1 MKKYLTFFLLMLM
14 SIGSVAQ
21 TTTNKLNLGAEGD
34 VKDASDPWKFREITD
49 IKDKLMVNDDL
60 VISFDPANSDK
71 DKKDQYAICSATKK
85 DGKYEKLVVFSG
97 TQDWFDCEA
106 GQTECTVKITS
117 DLLKAINSGGLRF
130 EYNGLT
136 NIKASI
142 KRLNIDLSKLVPK
155 DAENIGKNLPYKIT
169 DWYSDPYVLQD
180 RNFDAVGKTLRVIC
194 VDAGDDAYAFLKK
207 NDASWNSIMSGS
219 DKFSIAGWRYFDIK
233 VNKELNDIIK
243 NTRTENN
250 NNYGGLL
257 IGGNNYT
264 IYGIYLYGDKQDDS
278 SNTLAWKED
287 DTDVIDTYTFENA
300 IGGTT
305 SWASADIPGSF
316 FEYKGQTGN
325 QEQGSGVS
333 STTKL
338 ANTKNNIIRLVFDG
352 QAPEGAQVSAK
363 DTKNDCKAAYI
374 RQRQNDLSY
383 VNYADC
389 VGRDHY
395 DFELSDAITIFADW
409 NIVQTGAE
417 GVKTGMLSKLLLNGM
432 NVGAK
437 GVKITSVQIRK
448 SLISKYVKGY
458 AELTGHALS
467 ASKWCSITFPY
478 NLTHDQLT
486 KAFGD
491 GVRICELGSSEVK
504 KDKISTGENK
514 GSYHYSILFN
524 FKKIGDNEGVNAN
537 YPYLIKLGS
546 AENEKDDNVYPIE
559 DVVADVRDF
568 QAYEF
573 RSGKFDLKALDET
586 TKTQADRNE
595 KVVKIEQDIKDK
607 LNNDN
612 VCMKF
617 KSTAPVFNIS
627 NTSDGSGTKVE
638 IINGVA
644 NDGFTLL
651 TPPTTENGDTYY
663 YMRNGALWP
672 VLSQNR
678 RLASGRA
685 YVILPKETKVL
696 FNANE
701 QAGTLNQS
709 KSIIAYSIDDEGGN
723 TTGIDEME
731 FSAPVVRQAQ
741 QNVYSL
747 NGQMIRKGVSTVGLP
762 KGIYIVGG
770 KKLIVK

>member
-1 MKKYLTFFLLMLM
+1 MKKYLTFFLLILM

-21 TTTNKLNLGAEGD
+21 TTTTELTLGDEGD
-34 VKDASDPWKFREITD
+34 VSGTWKFREITGFTD
-49 IKDKLMVNDDL
+49 QLTVNDYL
-60 VISFDPANSDK
+60 VISFVAATNGN
-71 DKKDQYAICSATKK
+71 QYAICSAKEKEK
-85 DGKYEKLVVFSG
+85 DGVNYKKLVVFSDK
-97 TQDWFDCEA
+97 QNWFGCVD

-117 DLLKAINSGGLRF
+117 DLLDKINSGGLRF

-142 KRLNIDLSKLVPK
+142 KRLNIDYLRKLVP
-155 DAENIGKNLPYKIT
+155 DGAQSIGNNFPYKIT
-169 DWYSDPYVLQD
+169 DWYSKPYVLQD
-180 RNFDAVGKTLRVIC
+180 GSLNAVGQTLRVIC
-194 VDAGDDAYAFLKK
+194 MDAGDDAYAFLKNNDK
-207 NDASWNSIMSGS
+207 NWSSIMSGS

-233 VNKELNDIIK
+233 VNNSLNDIIK
-243 NTRTENN
+243 ST
-250 NNYGGLL
+250 GGLL

-264 IYGIYLYGDKQDDS
+264 IYGIYLYGDKQEDPAGGLD
-278 SNTLAWKED
+278 WEED
-287 DTDVIDTYTFENA
+287 DNTDLIDTYTFKDA
-300 IGGTT
+300 IGGTDG
-305 SWASADIPGSF
+305 WKEANIPGSF
-316 FEYKGQTGN
+316 FEYKSETGN
-325 QEQGSGVS
+325 QVEGSEVT

-338 ANTKNNIIRLVFDG
+338 ANTKNNIIRLVFEG
-352 QAPEGAQVSAK
+352 QAPNNAQVYAK
-363 DTKNDCKAAYI
+363 DAEKDSKAAYI
-374 RQRQNDLSY
+374 RQRNDAKTY

-389 VGRDHY
+389 AGRKYY
-395 DFELSDAITIFADW
+395 DFELSDAITIFEDY
-409 NIVQTGAE
+409 NIVKKGAE

-437 GVKITSVQIRK
+437 GVKIKSVQIRK
-448 SLISKYVKGY
+448 SLISKYVTGY

-486 KAFGD
+486 KAFGE

-504 KDKISTGENK
+504 KEKISTGVNA

-524 FKKIGDNEGVNAN
+524 FKKIGKNEGVNAN

-546 AENEKDDNVYPIE
+546 AEHENTDNVYPIE
-559 DVVADVRDF
+559 GVVADVRDF

-573 RSGKFDLKALDET
+573 RSGKFNLDALDEESKNNPD
-586 TKTQADRNE
+586 KTVKE
-595 KVVKIEQDIKDK
+595 KEKEIRDA
-607 LNNDN
+607 LNNEN

-627 NTSDGSGTKVE
+627 NTSDDSETKVE

-644 NDGFTLL
+644 NGGFTLL
-651 TPPTTENGDTYY
+651 TPPTPQNGDTYY

-672 VLSQNR
+672 VLTQNR
-678 RLASGRA
+678 KLASGRA

-696 FNANE
+696 FDDKE
-701 QAGTLNQS
+701 QAGTENNS

-770 KKLIVK
+770 KKWIVK

>member
-1 MKKYLTFFLLMLM
+1 MKKYLTFFLLILM

-21 TTTNKLNLGAEGD
+21 TTTTELTVGDEGRVND
-34 VKDASDPWKFREITD
+34 NWNYRVITD
-49 IKDKLMVNDDL
+49 IQDKLMVNDDL
-60 VISFDPANSDK
+60 VISFDPAK
-71 DKKDQYAICSATKK
+71 DGNQYAICSAKE
-85 DGKYEKLVVFSG
+85 DFEKLVFNG
-97 TQDWFDCEA
+97 KNNYFDCVV

-130 EYNGLT
+130 EYKGLT

-142 KRLNIDLSKLVPK
+142 KRLNIDLSKLLPK
-155 DAENIGKNLPYKIT
+155 DATSIGNNLPYKIT
-169 DWYSDPYVLQD
+169 NWYSDPYVLQD
-180 RNFDAVGKTLRVIC
+180 GEFDAVGKTLRVIC

-207 NDASWNSIMSGS
+207 KDASWSSIMSGS

-233 VNKELNDIIK
+233 VNNSLNDIIK
-243 NTRTENN
+243 NT
-250 NNYGGLL
+250 GGLL

-264 IYGIYLYGDKQDDS
+264 IYGIYLYGDKQEGSADELD
-278 SNTLAWKED
+278 WKED
-287 DTDVIDTYTFENA
+287 ASDVIGTYPIEK
-300 IGGTT
+300 TT
-305 SWASADIPGSF
+305 KGEDGWESADIPGSF
-316 FEYKGQTGN
+316 FEYKSETGN
-325 QEQGSGVS
+325 QEEGSGVT

-338 ANTKNNIIRLVFDG
+338 ANTKNNIIRLVFEG
-352 QAPEGAQVSAK
+352 QAPEDAQVSAK
-363 DTKNDCKAAYI
+363 DTENNFAAYI
-374 RQRQNDLSY
+374 RQRRNDLRY
-383 VNYADC
+383 VNFADC
-389 VGRDHY
+389 AGSDHY
-395 DFELSDAITIFADW
+395 DFELSDAITIFEDW
-409 NIVQTGAE
+409 NKVKPGPE

-432 NVGAK
+432 NVGAN
-437 GVKITSVQIRK
+437 GVKIKSVQIRK

-486 KAFGD
+486 NAFGD
-491 GVRICELGSSEVK
+491 DVRICELGSSKVMKELIK
-504 KDKISTGENK
+504 TGDNA

-524 FKKIGDNEGVNAN
+524 FEKIGEKEGVNAN

-546 AENEKDDNVYPIE
+546 TEHEKADNVYPIKG
-559 DVVADVRDF
+559 VVADVRDF

-573 RSGKFDLKALDET
+573 RSGKFNLDALDEA
-586 TKTQADRNE
+586 KKPQAEQDE
-595 KVVKIEQDIKDK
+595 KVVEIEDKIKTALNDK
-607 LNNDN
+607 

-627 NTSDGSGTKVE
+627 NTSNTEVE

-644 NDGFTLL
+644 NGGFTLL
-651 TPPTTENGDTYY
+651 TPPTENGDTYY

-672 VLSQNR
+672 VLTQER

-685 YVILPKETKVL
+685 YVILPNATKVL
-696 FNANE
+696 FEANG
-701 QAGTLNQS
+701 QAGTENHS

>member
-21 TTTNKLNLGAEGD
+21 TTTTELTLCDQGD
-34 VKDASDPWKFREITD
+34 VKDPDDPWKFREITD

-60 VISFDPANSDK
+60 VISFDPAHS

-85 DGKYEKLVVFSG
+85 NGNYEKLVVFSKD
-97 TQDWFDCEA
+97 QNWFDCEP

-117 DLLKAINSGGLRF
+117 ELLIAINSGGLRF

-142 KRLNIDLSKLVPK
+142 KRLNIDLSNLVPAGAK
-155 DAENIGKNLPYKIT
+155 SIDKNLPYKIGN
-169 DWYSDPYVLQD
+169 WYSDPYVLQD
-180 RNFDAVGKTLRVIC
+180 GNFDAVGQTLRVIC
-194 VDAGDDAYAFLKK
+194 VDAGDDAYAFLK
-207 NDASWNSIMSGS
+207 NNNENWNSIMSGS

-233 VNKELNDIIK
+233 VNTELQNIIRAYWKDGDKEK
-243 NTRTENN
+243 
-250 NNYGGLL
+250 GGLL

-264 IYGIYLYGDKQDDS
+264 IYGIYLYGEKQADPN
-278 SNTLAWKED
+278 NTLAWKED
-287 DTDVIDTYTFENA
+287 DSDVIDTYTITGVIE
-300 IGGTT
+300 GTDGWKT
-305 SWASADIPGSF
+305 ATIPGSF

-338 ANTKNNIIRLVFDG
+338 ANTKNNIIRLVFED
-352 QAPEGAQVSAK
+352 QAPTGAQVYAK
-363 DTKNDCKAAYI
+363 DTENNCEAAYI
-374 RQRQNDLSY
+374 RQRNDAKTY

-389 VGRDHY
+389 AGRNHY
-395 DFELSDAITIFADW
+395 DFELSDAITIFEHW
-409 NIVQTGAE
+409 NKVKTGAD
-417 GVKTGMLSKLLLNGM
+417 GVKTGMLSKLLRNGM
-432 NVGAK
+432 QVGAK
-437 GVKITSVQIRK
+437 GGVKIKSVQIRK

-504 KDKISTGENK
+504 KDEIKTGENK

-524 FKKIGDNEGVNAN
+524 FKKIGINEGVNAN

-546 AENEKDDNVYPIE
+546 AANEKADNVYPIE
-559 DVVADVRDF
+559 NVVADVRDF

-573 RSGKFDLKALDET
+573 RSGKFDLDALNEEFKDHPD
-586 TKTQADRNE
+586 KTVWDKE
-595 KVVKIEQDIKDK
+595 KEIRDALSK
-607 LNNDN
+607 DN

-627 NTSDGSGTKVE
+627 NTSDNSETKVE
-638 IINGVA
+638 IINGVT
-644 NDGFTLL
+644 NGGFTLL
-651 TPPTTENGDTYY
+651 TPPTPQNGDTYY

-672 VLSQNR
+672 VLTKER

-685 YVILPKETKVL
+685 YVILPKATQVL
-696 FNANE
+696 FNANG
-701 QAGTLNQS
+701 QAGTENNS

>member
-1 MKKYLTFFLLMLM
+1 MKKYLTFFLLILM

-21 TTTNKLNLGAEGD
+21 TTTTELTVGDEGNVND
-34 VKDASDPWKFREITD
+34 EHGKWKFCEITGF
-49 IKDKLMVNDDL
+49 NDQLKEHDVL
-60 VISFDPANSDK
+60 VISFDAATEGN
-71 DKKDQYAICSATKK
+71 QYAICSATEK
-85 DGKYEKLVVFSG
+85 DGDDYKKLVGFSD
-97 TQDWFDCEA
+97 TQNYFNCKV
-106 GQTECTVKITS
+106 GQTECMVKITS
-117 DLLKAINSGGLRF
+117 DLLNAINSGGLRF

-136 NIKASI
+136 PIQASI
-142 KRLNIDLSKLVPK
+142 KHLNIDWNKLVPK
-155 DAENIGKNLPYKIT
+155 DAISIGNNLPYKIK
-169 DWYSDPYVLQD
+169 DWYYDPYVLQD
-180 RNFDAVGKTLRVIC
+180 GKLEAVGKTLRVIC
-194 VDAGDDAYAFLKK
+194 MDAGDDAYAFLKK

-219 DKFSIAGWRYFDIK
+219 DKFSIAGWRCFDIK
-233 VNKELNDIIK
+233 VNKELNGIISDNWK
-243 NTRTENN
+243 DGDVQK
-250 NNYGGLL
+250 GGLL

-264 IYGIYLYGDKQDDS
+264 IYGIYLCGNKQDDS

-287 DTDVIDTYTFENA
+287 DKTDLIDTYTFENA

-305 SWASADIPGSF
+305 SWASATIPGSF
-316 FEYKGQTGN
+316 FEYKSETGN
-325 QEQGSGVS
+325 QVQGSEVT

-352 QAPEGAQVSAK
+352 KAPELAQVYAK
-363 DTKNDCKAAYI
+363 DTENECEAAYI
-374 RQRQNDLSY
+374 RQRNDNKTY

-389 VGRDHY
+389 AGRDHY
-395 DFELSDAITIFADW
+395 DFELSDAITKFDT
-409 NIVQTGAE
+409 NNKNEVKTGAE
-417 GVKTGMLSKLLLNGM
+417 GVKTGMLSKLLRNGM
-432 NVGAK
+432 NVGANR
-437 GVKITSVQIRK
+437 VKIKSVQIRK

-478 NLTHDQLT
+478 NLTHYQLT

-504 KDKISTGENK
+504 KEPISTGENK

-546 AENEKDDNVYPIE
+546 AANEKADNVYPIE

-573 RSGKFDLKALDET
+573 RSGKFNLDALDVAN
-586 TKTQADRNE
+586 KSNNNDDVVNIE
-595 KVVKIEQDIKDK
+595 KEIYNK

-617 KSTAPVFNIS
+617 KSTAPVFIIS
-627 NTSDGSGTKVE
+627 NTSNTEVE
-638 IINGVA
+638 KIERVA

-651 TPPTTENGDTYY
+651 TPPTKENGDTYY

-672 VLSQNR
+672 VLTQNR

-685 YVILPKETKVL
+685 YVILPQETKVL
-696 FNANE
+696 FEANK
-701 QAGTLNQS
+701 QAGTENLS

>member
-1 MKKYLTFFLLMLM
+1 MKKYLTFFLLILM

-21 TTTNKLNLGAEGD
+21 TTTTKLTVGNYGSVNNE
-34 VKDASDPWKFREITD
+34 WNYCEITD
-49 IKDKLMVNDDL
+49 INGQLKEFDDL
-60 VISFDPANSDK
+60 VISFDAAK
-71 DKKDQYAICSATKK
+71 DGNQYAICSATDK
-85 DGKYEKLVVFSG
+85 DQDGVNYKKLVVFSD
-97 TQDWFDCEA
+97 QQNWFNCVD

-117 DLLKAINSGGLRF
+117 ELLNKINSGGLRF
-130 EYNGLT
+130 EYKGLT

-142 KRLNIDLSKLVPK
+142 KRLNIDYLRKLVPNG
-155 DAENIGKNLPYKIT
+155 AQSIGNNLPYKIK
-169 DWYSDPYVLQD
+169 DWYSDPYVLQ
-180 RNFDAVGKTLRVIC
+180 NGEFNAVGMTLRVIC

-207 NDASWNSIMSGS
+207 KDASWSSIMSGS

-233 VNKELNDIIK
+233 VNNSLNDIIK
-243 NTRTENN
+243 ST
-250 NNYGGLL
+250 GGLL

-264 IYGIYLYGDKQDDS
+264 IYGIYLYGEKQADPN
-278 SNTLAWKED
+278 NTLAWQED
-287 DTDVIDTYTFENA
+287 DNTDLIDTYTFRDA

-305 SWASADIPGSF
+305 DWVSAEIPGAF
-316 FEYKGQTGN
+316 FEYKSKTGN
-325 QEQGSGVS
+325 QVEGSGVT

-338 ANTKNNIIRLVFDG
+338 ANTKNNIIRLVFEG
-352 QAPEGAQVSAK
+352 QASNTALVSAK
-363 DTKNDCKAAYI
+363 DTENECEAAYI

-389 VGRDHY
+389 ADRYHY
-395 DFELSDAITIFADW
+395 DFELSDAITIFEDW
-409 NIVQTGAE
+409 NKVKTGAK

-437 GVKITSVQIRK
+437 GVKIKSVQIRK

-491 GVRICELGSSEVK
+491 GVRICELGSSKVK
-504 KDKISTGENK
+504 KDEIKTGENK
-514 GSYHYSILFN
+514 DSYHYSILFN
-524 FKKIGDNEGVNAN
+524 FDKIKDDEGVNAN

-546 AENEKDDNVYPIE
+546 AANEKADKVYPIE

-573 RSGKFDLKALDET
+573 RSGKFNLDALDEAS
-586 TKTQADRNE
+586 KDN
-595 KVVKIEQDIKDK
+595 KVQTVVDKENKIRAA
-607 LNNDN
+607 LNDDN

-617 KSTAPVFNIS
+617 KSTAPVFDIY
-627 NTSDGSGTKVE
+627 NTSDVSETKVE
-638 IINGVA
+638 IIKGVK
-644 NDGFTLL
+644 NEGFTFL
-651 TPPTTENGDTYY
+651 TRPTTENGDTYY

-672 VLSQNR
+672 VLSQDR

-685 YVILPKETKVL
+685 YVILPQATKVL
-696 FNANE
+696 FDANG
-701 QAGTLNQS
+701 QAES

>member
-1 MKKYLTFFLLMLM
+1 MKKYLTFFLLILM

-21 TTTNKLNLGAEGD
+21 TTTTELNLGAEGD
-34 VKDASDPWKFREITD
+34 VKGASGSWKFREITD
-49 IKDKLMVNDDL
+49 IKGQLKEFDDL
-60 VISFDPANSDK
+60 VISFDAATNGN
-71 DKKDQYAICSATKK
+71 QYAICSATEKDK
-85 DGKYEKLVVFSG
+85 DGKYVKLVVFSKD
-97 TQDWFDCEA
+97 QDWFDCKA
-106 GQTECTVKITS
+106 GQTECTVTITD
-117 DLLKAINSGGLRF
+117 DLLKNINSGGLRF
-130 EYNGLT
+130 EYKGLK

-142 KRLNIDLSKLVPK
+142 KRLNIDLSKLVP
-155 DAENIGKNLPYKIT
+155 AGATIIGKNLPYKI
-169 DWYSDPYVLQD
+169 DNWYSKPYVLQD
-180 RNFDAVGKTLRVIC
+180 NNFDAVGKTLRVIC

-233 VNKELNDIIK
+233 VNNDLKKIISDNWNDGDVQK
-243 NTRTENN
+243 
-250 NNYGGLL
+250 GGLL

-264 IYGIYLYGDKQDDS
+264 IYGIYLYGENQADPN
-278 SNTLAWKED
+278 NTLAWKED
-287 DTDVIDTYTFENA
+287 DSDVIDTCTIAKTIE
-300 IGGTT
+300 GTDG
-305 SWASADIPGSF
+305 WVSAVIPGYF

-338 ANTKNNIIRLVFDG
+338 ANTKNNIIRLVFDV
-352 QAPEGAQVSAK
+352 QAPKGAQVSAK
-363 DTKNDCKAAYI
+363 DTENNCEAAYI
-374 RQRQNDLSY
+374 RQRNDKKTY

-389 VGRDHY
+389 AGRNYY
-395 DFELSDAITIFADW
+395 DFELSDAITIFKDW
-409 NIVQTGAE
+409 NEVKIGAE

-437 GVKITSVQIRK
+437 GVKIKSVQIRK

-491 GVRICELGSSEVK
+491 DVRICELGSSEVK
-504 KDKISTGENK
+504 KDPIITGDNA

-524 FKKIGDNEGVNAN
+524 FKKIGENEGVNAN
-537 YPYLIKLGS
+537 YPYLIKLRD
-546 AENEKDDNVYPIE
+546 AANEKADNVYPIE
-559 DVVADVRDF
+559 GVVADVRDF

-573 RSGKFDLKALDET
+573 RSGKFDLKALDEK
-586 TKTQADRNE
+586 TKPQENRNE
-595 KVVKIEQDIKDK
+595 EVVKMEEEIYKK
-607 LNNDN
+607 LNNEN

-627 NTSDGSGTKVE
+627 NTSDDSETKVE

-644 NDGFTLL
+644 DGGFTLL
-651 TPPTTENGDTYY
+651 TPPTKEDDDTYY

-672 VLSQNR
+672 VLTQNR

-685 YVILPKETKVL
+685 YVILPNETKVL
-696 FNANE
+696 FNANG
-701 QAGTLNQS
+701 QADTPNQS

>member
-1 MKKYLTFFLLMLM
+1 MKKYLTFFLLILM

-21 TTTNKLNLGAEGD
+21 TTTTKLKVGNEGD
-34 VKDASDPWKFREITD
+34 VNGTWKFREITD
-49 IKDKLMVNDDL
+49 INGQLKVNDDL
-60 VISFDPANSDK
+60 VISFDAATTGN
-71 DKKDQYAICSATKK
+71 QYAICSAKEKEK
-85 DGKYEKLVVFSG
+85 DGVNYKKLVVFSDK
-97 TQDWFDCEA
+97 QNWFDCEA

-117 DLLKAINSGGLRF
+117 GLLEEIKSGGLRF
-130 EYNGLT
+130 EYNGLK

-142 KRLNIDLSKLVPK
+142 KRLNIDWSILVPK
-155 DAENIGKNLPYKIT
+155 DAESIGKNLPYKIT
-169 DWYSDPYVLQD
+169 DWYSKPYVLLQD
-180 RNFDAVGKTLRVIC
+180 GNFEAVGKTLRVIC

-233 VNKELNDIIK
+233 VNNELNDIIK
-243 NTRTENN
+243 NN

-264 IYGIYLYGDKQDDS
+264 IYGIYLYGNKQDDS

-287 DTDVIDTYTFENA
+287 DTDVIDTYTIEK
-300 IGGTT
+300 TT
-305 SWASADIPGSF
+305 EGKDGWVSAEIPGAF

-363 DTKNDCKAAYI
+363 DTENNCEAAYI
-374 RQRQNDLSY
+374 RQRRNDLKY
-383 VNYADC
+383 VNFADC
-389 VGRDHY
+389 AYRDHY
-395 DFELSDAITIFADW
+395 DFELSDAITIFE
-409 NIVQTGAE
+409 NFETVKTGAE
-417 GVKTGMLSKLLLNGM
+417 GVKTGMLSKLLRNGM

-437 GVKITSVQIRK
+437 GVKIKSVQIRK

-486 KAFGD
+486 KAFGGD
-491 GVRICELGSSEVK
+491 VRICELGSSEVK
-504 KDKISTGENK
+504 KDEIKTGVNK

-524 FKKIGDNEGVNAN
+524 FKKIGKDEGVNAN

-546 AENEKDDNVYPIE
+546 TEHEKDDNVYPIK

-573 RSGKFDLKALDET
+573 RSGKFNLDALDEA
-586 TKTQADRNE
+586 TKSPADQNKTVVAKE
-595 KVVKIEQDIKDK
+595 KEIIAALSKE
-607 LNNDN
+607 N

-617 KSTAPVFNIS
+617 KSTAPVFDIS
-627 NTSDGSGTKVE
+627 NTSDDSETKVE

-644 NDGFTLL
+644 NGGFTLL
-651 TPPTTENGDTYY
+651 TPPTPQNGDTYY

-672 VLSQNR
+672 VLTQNR

-685 YVILPKETKVL
+685 YVILPQETKVL
-696 FNANE
+696 FEANG
-701 QAGTLNQS
+701 QADTPNES

>member
-1 MKKYLTFFLLMLM
+1 MKKYLTFFLLILM

-21 TTTNKLNLGAEGD
+21 TTTTPLHFGDEG
-34 VKDASDPWKFREITD
+34 VVNENWNYRVITD

-60 VISFDPANSDK
+60 VISFDAATKGN
-71 DKKDQYAICSATKK
+71 QYAICSATEKDGDNYKKLVYNFK
-85 DGKYEKLVVFSG
+85 DGK
-97 TQDWFDCEA
+97 DHFDCEV

-117 DLLKAINSGGLRF
+117 ELLNKIKSGGLRF
-130 EYNGLT
+130 EYKGLT
-136 NIKASI
+136 PIKASI
-142 KRLNIDLSKLVPK
+142 KRLNIDLSKLLPK
-155 DAENIGKNLPYKIT
+155 DATSIGNNLPYKIEN
-169 DWYSDPYVLQD
+169 WYSAPYVLQ
-180 RNFDAVGKTLRVIC
+180 NGKFDAVGKTLRVIC

-233 VNKELNDIIK
+233 VNKELNDIISANWQDGDVQK
-243 NTRTENN
+243 
-250 NNYGGLL
+250 GGLL

-264 IYGIYLYGDKQDDS
+264 IYGIYLYGEKQEGSADE
-278 SNTLAWKED
+278 LAWQED
-287 DTDVIDTYTFENA
+287 DNTDLIDTYTFTDA
-300 IGGTT
+300 IGGTNG
-305 SWASADIPGSF
+305 WVSAEIPGSF

-325 QEQGSGVS
+325 QEQGSGGS

-352 QAPEGAQVSAK
+352 QAPKDAQVYAK
-363 DTKNDCKAAYI
+363 DTENECEAAYI

-389 VGRDHY
+389 AGRDYY
-395 DFELSDAITIFADW
+395 DFELSDAITIFKDFETV
-409 NIVQTGAE
+409 ITGAE
-417 GVKTGMLSKLLLNGM
+417 GVKTGMLSKLLRNGM

-437 GVKITSVQIRK
+437 GVKIKSVQIRK
-448 SLISKYVKGY
+448 SLISKYVTGY

-486 KAFGD
+486 NAFGKD
-491 GVRICELGSSEVK
+491 VRICELGSSEVK
-504 KDKISTGENK
+504 KDPISTGDNK

-524 FKKIGDNEGVNAN
+524 FKKIRDNEGVNAN

-546 AENEKDDNVYPIE
+546 AANEKADNVYPIE
-559 DVVADVRDF
+559 GVVADVRDF

-573 RSGKFDLKALDET
+573 RSGKFNLDALNEEKKDNRDQTVVDKEKEIRDALNDE
-586 TKTQADRNE
+586 
-595 KVVKIEQDIKDK
+595 
-607 LNNDN
+607 N

-617 KSTAPVFNIS
+617 KSTAPVFKIS
-627 NTSDGSGTKVE
+627 NTSITEVE
-638 IINGVA
+638 KIEGVA

-651 TPPTTENGDTYY
+651 TPPTKENGDTYY

-672 VLSQNR
+672 VLTQNR

-685 YVILPKETKVL
+685 YVILPNATKVL
-696 FNANE
+696 FKANE
-701 QAGTLNQS
+701 QAGPQNQS

>member
-21 TTTNKLNLGAEGD
+21 TTTTELKLGAEGD
-34 VKDASDPWKFREITD
+34 VKGTNGKWKFCEITD
-49 IKDKLMVNDDL
+49 IKDKLMEHDVL
-60 VISFDPANSDK
+60 VISFDAATEGN
-71 DKKDQYAICSATKK
+71 QYAICSATEKDK
-85 DGKYEKLVVFSG
+85 DGKYVKLVGFSD
-97 TQDWFDCEA
+97 TQDWFNCEA
-106 GQTECTVKITS
+106 GQTECTVTIT
-117 DLLKAINSGGLRF
+117 DGLLKAINSGGLRF

-136 NIKASI
+136 PIQASI
-142 KRLNIDLSKLVPK
+142 KHLNIDWNKLVPQG
-155 DAENIGKNLPYKIT
+155 AQSIGNNLPYKIK
-169 DWYSDPYVLQD
+169 DWYSDPYVLHGE
-180 RNFDAVGKTLRVIC
+180 FDAVGQTLRVIC
-194 VDAGDDAYAFLKK
+194 VDAGDDAYAFLKNNDK
-207 NDASWNSIMSGS
+207 NWNSIMSGS

-233 VNKELNDIIK
+233 VNNSLNDIIK
-243 NTRTENN
+243 KTWTENN
-250 NNYGGLL
+250 KNYGGLL

-264 IYGIYLYGDKQDDS
+264 IYGIYLYGDKQEGSADELD
-278 SNTLAWKED
+278 WEED
-287 DTDVIDTYTFENA
+287 DKTDLIATYTFTDA

-325 QEQGSGVS
+325 QEQGSGVT

-338 ANTKNNIIRLVFDG
+338 ANTKNNIIRLVFKD

-363 DTKNDCKAAYI
+363 DTENECEAAYI
-374 RQRQNDLSY
+374 RQCRNKDLRY
-383 VNYADC
+383 VNFADC
-389 VGRDHY
+389 AGRDHY
-395 DFELSDAITIFADW
+395 DFELSDAITIFEDFET
-409 NIVQTGAE
+409 VKTKAE
-417 GVKTGMLSKLLLNGM
+417 GVKTGMLSKLLRNGM

-437 GVKITSVQIRK
+437 GVKIKSVQIRK
-448 SLISKYVKGY
+448 SLISKYVTGY

-504 KDKISTGENK
+504 KNEISTGVNK

-524 FKKIGDNEGVNAN
+524 FEKIGKDEGVNAN

-546 AENEKDDNVYPIE
+546 AANEKADKVYPIE

-573 RSGKFDLKALDET
+573 RSGKFNLDALDEASKKNPVQT
-586 TKTQADRNE
+586 VLDKEN
-595 KVVKIEQDIKDK
+595 KIRGALKD
-607 LNNDN
+607 DN

-617 KSTAPVFNIS
+617 KSTAPVFDIS
-627 NTSDGSGTKVE
+627 NTSNTEVE
-638 IINGVA
+638 KIKGVA

-651 TPPTTENGDTYY
+651 TPPTTKNGDTYY

-672 VLSQNR
+672 VLSQDR

-685 YVILPKETKVL
+685 YVILPNETKVL
-696 FNANE
+696 FDANE
-701 QAGTLNQS
+701 QAGTQNQS

>member
-1 MKKYLTFFLLMLM
+1 MKKYLTFFLLILM

-21 TTTNKLNLGAEGD
+21 TTTKPLTVGEEGD
-34 VKDASDPWKFREITD
+34 VKGSTWKFREITG
-49 IKDKLMVNDDL
+49 IKDELKEFDDL
-60 VISFDPANSDK
+60 VISFDAAIRGN
-71 DKKDQYAICSATKK
+71 QYAICSAKETDK
-85 DGKYEKLVVFSG
+85 DGKYVKLVFNG
-97 TQDWFDCEA
+97 DYDYFDCEA
-106 GQTECTVKITS
+106 GQTECTVKITL
-117 DLLKAINSGGLRF
+117 DLLNEINKYGGLRF
-130 EYNGLT
+130 EYNGLK

-142 KRLNIDLSKLVPK
+142 IALSKLVPK
-155 DAENIGKNLPYKIT
+155 GAESIGNNLPYKIK
-169 DWYSDPYVLQD
+169 DWYSAPYVLQD
-180 RNFDAVGKTLRVIC
+180 GSFDAVGKTLRVIC

-233 VNKELNDIIK
+233 VNKELNAIIK
-243 NTRTENN
+243 NT
-250 NNYGGLL
+250 GGLL

-264 IYGIYLYGDKQDDS
+264 IYGIYLYGNKQEGSADELD
-278 SNTLAWKED
+278 WKED
-287 DTDVIDTYTFENA
+287 DSDVIDTYTIKKTIE
-300 IGGTT
+300 GTDG
-305 SWASADIPGSF
+305 WVSAEIPGAF
-316 FEYKGQTGN
+316 FEYKSQTDN
-325 QEQGSGVS
+325 QEQGSEVT

-338 ANTKNNIIRLVFDG
+338 ANTKNNIIRLVFESS
-352 QAPEGAQVSAK
+352 APKGAQVSAK
-363 DTKNDCKAAYI
+363 DTENDYKAAYI

-389 VGRDHY
+389 AYRNHY
-395 DFELSDAITIFADW
+395 DFELSDAITIFEDY
-409 NIVQTGAE
+409 NKVKLGAE
-417 GVKTGMLSKLLLNGM
+417 GVKTGMLSKLLRNGM
-432 NVGAK
+432 QVGAK

-478 NLTHDQLT
+478 NLTPAQL
-486 KAFGD
+486 KNAFGD

-504 KDKISTGENK
+504 KDEIKTGEHK

-524 FKKIGDNEGVNAN
+524 FKKIGKNEGVNAN

-546 AENEKDDNVYPIE
+546 AENVKTDNVYPIQ

-573 RSGKFDLKALDET
+573 RSGKFDLKALDEK
-586 TKTQADRNE
+586 TKLPANQNE
-595 KVVKIEQDIKDK
+595 EVVKMEEEIYKK

-617 KSTAPVFNIS
+617 KSTAPVFDIY
-627 NTSDGSGTKVE
+627 NTSDDSETKVE

-644 NDGFTLL
+644 NGGFTLL
-651 TPPTTENGDTYY
+651 TPPTTENDDTYY

-672 VLSQNR
+672 VLTKER

-685 YVILPKETKVL
+685 YVILPNETKVL
-696 FNANE
+696 FAANKP
-701 QAGTLNQS
+701 ADTHNQS

>member
-1 MKKYLTFFLLMLM
+1 MKKYLTFFLLILM
-14 SIGSVAQ
+14 SIGTVAQ
-21 TTTNKLNLGAEGD
+21 TTTTELTVGDEG
-34 VKDASDPWKFREITD
+34 VVNETWKFREITG
-49 IKDKLMVNDDL
+49 INGQLKEFDDL
-60 VISFDPANSDK
+60 VISFDAAK
-71 DKKDQYAICSATKK
+71 DGNQYAICSATEKEGDNYK
-85 DGKYEKLVVFSG
+85 KLVSFST
-97 TQDWFDCEA
+97 TQNWFDCEA

-117 DLLKAINSGGLRF
+117 DLLKEINSGGLRF
-130 EYNGLT
+130 EYNGLK

-155 DAENIGKNLPYKIT
+155 DATNIGKNLPYKIK

-180 RNFDAVGKTLRVIC
+180 NDFAAVGKTLRVIC

-233 VNKELNDIIK
+233 VNNSLNDIIK
-243 NTRTENN
+243 NTWTENN

-264 IYGIYLYGDKQDDS
+264 IYGIYLYGDKKDDS

-287 DTDVIDTYTFENA
+287 DTDVIDTYTIENA
-300 IGGTT
+300 IEGQDGWKTAT
-305 SWASADIPGSF
+305 IPGSF

-325 QEQGSGVS
+325 QEEGSEVT

-338 ANTKNNIIRLVFDG
+338 ANTKNNIIRLVFDDK
-352 QAPEGAQVSAK
+352 ASNDAQVSAK
-363 DTKNDCKAAYI
+363 DTENDCEAAYI

-389 VGRDHY
+389 AGRDHY
-395 DFELSDAITIFADW
+395 DFELSDAITIFEEY
-409 NIVQTGAE
+409 NKVKTGAE
-417 GVKTGMLSKLLLNGM
+417 GVKTGMLSKLLRNGM

-437 GVKITSVQIRK
+437 GVNIKSVQIRK

-458 AELTGHALS
+458 AELTGHALN

-486 KAFGD
+486 KAFGE

-504 KDKISTGENK
+504 KELISTGENE

-546 AENEKDDNVYPIE
+546 AEHEKADNVYPIK

-573 RSGKFDLKALDET
+573 RSGKFDLKALNE
-586 TKTQADRNE
+586 ADKDNPVQTVVDKENE
-595 KVVKIEQDIKDK
+595 IIGALDNV
-607 LNNDN
+607 N

-627 NTSDGSGTKVE
+627 NTSNTEVE
-638 IINGVA
+638 MINGVA

-651 TPPTTENGDTYY
+651 TPPTTENDDTYY

-672 VLSQNR
+672 VLSQDR

-696 FNANE
+696 FDANE
-701 QAGTLNQS
+701 QAGTQNQS

>member
-1 MKKYLTFFLLMLM
+1 MKKYLTFFLLILM
-14 SIGSVAQ
+14 SIGTVAQ
-21 TTTNKLNLGAEGD
+21 TTTTELTVGGEGRVND
-34 VKDASDPWKFREITD
+34 NWNYCEITD
-49 IKDKLMVNDDL
+49 IKGQLMEHDYL
-60 VISFDPANSDK
+60 VISFDAATTGN
-71 DKKDQYAICSATKK
+71 QYAICSATEK
-85 DGKYEKLVVFSG
+85 DGDNYKKLVLNG
-97 TQDWFDCEA
+97 DKDYFDCEA

-117 DLLKAINSGGLRF
+117 ELLNKINSGGLRF
-130 EYNGLT
+130 EYNGLK

-142 KRLNIDLSKLVPK
+142 KRLNIDLSKLVPEG
-155 DAENIGKNLPYKIT
+155 ATSIGKNLPYKIT
-169 DWYSDPYVLQD
+169 DWYSKPYVLLQD
-180 RNFDAVGKTLRVIC
+180 GNFEAVGKTLRVIC
-194 VDAGDDAYAFLKK
+194 VDAGDDAYAFLKNNDK
-207 NDASWNSIMSGS
+207 NWSSIMSGS

-233 VNKELNDIIK
+233 VNKELNDIISDNWK
-243 NTRTENN
+243 DGDVQK
-250 NNYGGLL
+250 GGLL

-264 IYGIYLYGDKQDDS
+264 IYGIYLYGEKQADPN
-278 SNTLAWKED
+278 NTLAWKED
-287 DTDVIDTYTFENA
+287 DNTDLIDTYTFTDA

-305 SWASADIPGSF
+305 DWVSATIPGSF
-316 FEYKGQTGN
+316 FEYKSETGN
-325 QEQGSGVS
+325 QAQGSGVS

-338 ANTKNNIIRLVFDG
+338 ANTKNNIIRLVFEG
-352 QAPEGAQVSAK
+352 QVPEYAQVYAK
-363 DTKNDCKAAYI
+363 DTENKCEAAYI
-374 RQRQNDLSY
+374 RQRQSELNY

-389 VGRDHY
+389 AGRDHY
-395 DFELSDAITIFADW
+395 DFELSDAITKFNKNNEVI
-409 NIVQTGAE
+409 TGSD

-432 NVGAK
+432 YVGAK

-486 KAFGD
+486 NAFGKD
-491 GVRICELGSSEVK
+491 VRICELGSSKVMKEL
-504 KDKISTGENK
+504 ISTGDNA

-524 FKKIGDNEGVNAN
+524 FEKIGDNEGVNAN

-546 AENEKDDNVYPIE
+546 AEHVKADNVYPIE

-573 RSGKFDLKALDET
+573 RSGKFNLDALNEASKDNPD
-586 TKTQADRNE
+586 KTVMDKE
-595 KVVKIEQDIKDK
+595 KEIRAALSK
-607 LNNDN
+607 DN

-627 NTSDGSGTKVE
+627 NTSNTEVE
-638 IINGVA
+638 KINGVA

-651 TPPTTENGDTYY
+651 TPPTKDGDTYY

-672 VLSQNR
+672 VLNKER

-685 YVILPKETKVL
+685 YVILPNETKVL
-696 FNANE
+696 FADKE
-701 QAGTLNQS
+701 QTGTQNQS

>member
-1 MKKYLTFFLLMLM
+1 MKKYLTFFLLILM

-21 TTTNKLNLGAEGD
+21 TTTTLLTVVQGGRVDDKWNYC
-34 VKDASDPWKFREITD
+34 EITG
-49 IKDKLMVNDDL
+49 IKDKLNVNDVL
-60 VISFDPANSDK
+60 VISFDAATVGN
-71 DKKDQYAICSATKK
+71 QYAICSVKEQQD
-85 DGKYEKLVVFSG
+85 DGNFKKLVFNGDDDYFNCAV
-97 TQDWFDCEA
+97 
-106 GQTECTVKITS
+106 GQTECTVKITL
-117 DLLKAINSGGLRF
+117 DLLNEINKYGGLRF
-130 EYNGLT
+130 EYNGLK

-142 KRLNIDLSKLVPK
+142 IALSKLVPK
-155 DAENIGKNLPYKIT
+155 DAESIDKNLPYKIK
-169 DWYSDPYVLQD
+169 DWYSDPYVLQVN
-180 RNFDAVGKTLRVIC
+180 NFEAVGKTLRVIC
-194 VDAGDDAYAFLKK
+194 GDAGDDAYAFLKK
-207 NDASWNSIMSGS
+207 KDASWNSIMSGS

-233 VNKELNDIIK
+233 VNKELNDIIQK
-243 NTRTENN
+243 TWTENN

-264 IYGIYLYGDKQDDS
+264 IYGIYLYGEKQEGSADE
-278 SNTLAWKED
+278 LAWTED
-287 DTDVIDTYTFENA
+287 DNTDVIDTYTFKDA
-300 IGGTT
+300 IDG
-305 SWASADIPGSF
+305 SAGWKEATIPGYF

-325 QEQGSGVS
+325 PEQSIGVT

-338 ANTKNNIIRLVFDG
+338 ANTKNNIIRLVFDDK
-352 QAPEGAQVSAK
+352 ASAGAQVSAK
-363 DTKNDCKAAYI
+363 DAEKDSKAAYI
-374 RQRQNDLSY
+374 RQRRNNDLRY

-389 VGRDHY
+389 AGSYHY
-395 DFELSDAITIFADW
+395 DFELSDAITIFEKYDQVK
-409 NIVQTGAE
+409 IGAE

-432 NVGAK
+432 NVGAN

-486 KAFGD
+486 KAFGKY
-491 GVRICELGSSEVK
+491 VRICELGSSEVK
-504 KDKISTGENK
+504 KEKISTGDNK

-524 FKKIGDNEGVNAN
+524 FKKIGENEGVNAN

-546 AENEKDDNVYPIE
+546 AENVKADNVYPIE

-573 RSGKFDLKALDET
+573 RSGKFNLKALDEASKKNPVQT
-586 TKTQADRNE
+586 VLDKE
-595 KVVKIEQDIKDK
+595 KEIIAALSK
-607 LNNDN
+607 DN

-627 NTSDGSGTKVE
+627 NTSDAKETKVE

-651 TPPTTENGDTYY
+651 TPPTKENDDTYY

-672 VLSQNR
+672 VLTKER

-685 YVILPKETKVL
+685 YVILPNETKVL
-696 FNANE
+696 FAANKP
-701 QAGTLNQS
+701 AGTLNPS

>member
-21 TTTNKLNLGAEGD
+21 TTTTELTVGAEGN
-34 VKDASDPWKFREITD
+34 VKDASDPWKFRVITGFENQ
-49 IKDKLMVNDDL
+49 LMVNDDL

-71 DKKDQYAICSATKK
+71 DKKDQYAICSATQK

-97 TQDWFDCEA
+97 TQDWFDCNV

-117 DLLKAINSGGLRF
+117 ELLDKINYGGLRF
-130 EYNGLT
+130 EYNGLK

-142 KRLNIDLSKLVPK
+142 KRLNIDLSKLVPEGATSI
-155 DAENIGKNLPYKIT
+155 DKNLPYKIGN
-169 DWYSDPYVLQD
+169 WYSDPYVLQVN
-180 RNFDAVGKTLRVIC
+180 NFNAVGKTLRVIC

-233 VNKELNDIIK
+233 VNNELNDIIK
-243 NTRTENN
+243 NTWTENN

-264 IYGIYLYGDKQDDS
+264 IYGIYLYGENQADPN
-278 SNTLAWKED
+278 NTLDWKED
-287 DTDVIDTYTFENA
+287 DTDVIDTYTLTDA
-300 IGGTT
+300 IGGTND
-305 SWASADIPGSF
+305 WVSAEIPGAF
-316 FEYKGQTGN
+316 FEYKSETGN
-325 QEQGSGVS
+325 QAQGSGVT

-338 ANTKNNIIRLVFDG
+338 ANTKNNIIRLVFEHP
-352 QAPEGAQVSAK
+352 APTGAQVYAK
-363 DTKNDCKAAYI
+363 DTENNSAAYI
-374 RQRQNDLSY
+374 RQRNDNKTY

-389 VGRDHY
+389 AGRYHY
-395 DFELSDAITIFADW
+395 DFELSDAITIFEDW
-409 NIVQTGAE
+409 NIVKTGAD

-486 KAFGD
+486 TAFGKD
-491 GVRICELGSSEVK
+491 VRICELGSSKVK
-504 KDKISTGENK
+504 KDPISTGDNA

-524 FKKIGDNEGVNAN
+524 FEKIGENEGVNAN
-537 YPYLIKLGS
+537 YPYLIKLGD
-546 AENEKDDNVYPIE
+546 AANEKADNVYPIE

-573 RSGKFDLKALDET
+573 RSGKFNLDALDEAS
-586 TKTQADRNE
+586 KDN
-595 KVVKIEQDIKDK
+595 KVQTVVAKEQEIIAALSK
-607 LNNDN
+607 DN

-627 NTSDGSGTKVE
+627 NTSNTEVE
-638 IINGVA
+638 IINGV
-644 NDGFTLL
+644 DGFTLL
-651 TPPTTENGDTYY
+651 TPPKENDDTYY

-672 VLSQNR
+672 VLSQKR

-685 YVILPKETKVL
+685 YVILPNATKVL
-696 FNANE
+696 FNDKK
-701 QAGTLNQS
+701 QADTPNQS

>member
-1 MKKYLTFFLLMLM
+1 MKKYLTFFLLILM

-21 TTTNKLNLGAEGD
+21 TTTTELTLGDEGNVND
-34 VKDASDPWKFREITD
+34 EHGKWKFRVITD
-49 IKDKLMVNDDL
+49 IKDKLKEFDDL
-60 VISFDPANSDK
+60 VISFDAATK
-71 DKKDQYAICSATKK
+71 DNQYDFCSATEK
-85 DGKYEKLVVFSG
+85 DGKYEKLVFNG
-97 TQDWFDCEA
+97 EKDYFDCVD

-117 DLLKAINSGGLRF
+117 DLLNKINSGGLRF
-130 EYNGLT
+130 EYNGLK
-136 NIKASI
+136 NINASI
-142 KRLNIDLSKLVPK
+142 KRLNINLNKFVPK
-155 DAENIGKNLPYKIT
+155 DAESIDKNLPYKIT
-169 DWYSDPYVLQD
+169 DWYSKPYVLQD
-180 RNFDAVGKTLRVIC
+180 GNFEAVGKTLRVIC

-233 VNKELNDIIK
+233 VNNSLNDIIK
-243 NTRTENN
+243 NT
-250 NNYGGLL
+250 GGLL

-264 IYGIYLYGDKQDDS
+264 IYGIYLYGKNQADPNK
-278 SNTLAWKED
+278 TLAWKED
-287 DTDVIDTYTFENA
+287 DKTDLIDTYTFTDA

-305 SWASADIPGSF
+305 DWVSTKIPGSF
-316 FEYKGQTGN
+316 FEYKSETGN
-325 QEQGSGVS
+325 QVQGSGVS

-338 ANTKNNIIRLVFDG
+338 ANTKNNIIRLVFEG
-352 QAPEGAQVSAK
+352 QVPEYAQVYAK
-363 DTKNDCKAAYI
+363 DTENECEAAYI
-374 RQRQNDLSY
+374 CQRRNDDLRY

-389 VGRDHY
+389 AGRNHY
-395 DFELSDAITIFADW
+395 DFELSDAITKFDNNNEVI
-409 NIVQTGAE
+409 TGAE
-417 GVKTGMLSKLLLNGM
+417 GVKTGMLSKLLRNGM
-432 NVGAK
+432 QVGAK

-448 SLISKYVKGY
+448 SLISKYVTGY

-504 KDKISTGENK
+504 KDKIITGVNA

-524 FKKIGDNEGVNAN
+524 FEKIGDNEGVNAN

-546 AENEKDDNVYPIE
+546 TANEKAGNVYPIE
-559 DVVADVRDF
+559 GVVADVRDF

-573 RSGKFDLKALDET
+573 RSGKFNLDALDET
-586 TKTQADRNE
+586 TKPLADQNK
-595 KVVKIEQDIKDK
+595 KVVEIEEKIKTD
-607 LNNDN
+607 LNDN

-617 KSTAPVFNIS
+617 KSTAPVFKIS
-627 NTSDGSGTKVE
+627 NTSKTEVE
-638 IINGVA
+638 NIEGVV

-651 TPPTTENGDTYY
+651 TPTTKNGDTYY

-672 VLSQNR
+672 VLTQDR

-696 FNANE
+696 FDANE
-701 QAGTLNQS
+701 QAGTKNQS

-770 KKLIVK
+770 KKWIVK

>member
-1 MKKYLTFFLLMLM
+1 MT
-14 SIGSVAQ
+14 
-21 TTTNKLNLGAEGD
+21 
-34 VKDASDPWKFREITD
+34 ITD
-49 IKDKLMVNDDL
+49 
-60 VISFDPANSDK
+60 
-71 DKKDQYAICSATKK
+71 
-85 DGKYEKLVVFSG
+85 G
-97 TQDWFDCEA
+97 
-106 GQTECTVKITS
+106 
-117 DLLKAINSGGLRF
+117 LLKAINSGGLRF

-142 KRLNIDLSKLVPK
+142 KRLNIDYLSKLVP
-155 DAENIGKNLPYKIT
+155 DGAENIGNKHPYKIKN
-169 DWYSDPYVLQD
+169 WYSDPYVLQVN
-180 RNFDAVGKTLRVIC
+180 NFDAVGKTLRVIC

-207 NDASWNSIMSGS
+207 KDASWSSIMSGS

-233 VNKELNDIIK
+233 VNNSLNDIIK
-243 NTRTENN
+243 NT
-250 NNYGGLL
+250 GGLL

-264 IYGIYLYGDKQDDS
+264 IYGIYLYVDKQEGSADGLD
-278 SNTLAWKED
+278 WKEED
-287 DTDVIDTYTFENA
+287 KTDLIDTYTFTDA

-305 SWASADIPGSF
+305 DWVSKKIPGSF
-316 FEYKGQTGN
+316 FEYKSETGN
-325 QEQGSGVS
+325 QEEGSGVT

-338 ANTKNNIIRLVFDG
+338 ANTKNNIIRLVFEG
-352 QAPEGAQVSAK
+352 QVPEYAQVYAK
-363 DTKNDCKAAYI
+363 DTENECEAAYI
-374 RQRQNDLSY
+374 RQRQSELNY

-389 VGRDHY
+389 ADRDHY
-395 DFELSDAITIFADW
+395 DFELSDAITKFNKNNEVI
-409 NIVQTGAE
+409 TGSE
-417 GVKTGMLSKLLLNGM
+417 GVKTGMLSKLLRNGM
-432 NVGAK
+432 QVGAK
-437 GVKITSVQIRK
+437 GVKIKSVQIRK

-486 KAFGD
+486 KAFGE

-504 KDKISTGENK
+504 KDPISTGENK

-546 AENEKDDNVYPIE
+546 AEHEKADKVYPIE
-559 DVVADVRDF
+559 GVVADVRDF
-568 QAYEF
+568 QTYEF
-573 RSGKFDLKALDET
+573 RSGKFNLDALNEAN
-586 TKTQADRNE
+586 KSQDRNE
-595 KVVKIEQDIKDK
+595 KVVQMEEKIKTA
-607 LNNDN
+607 LNDN

-627 NTSDGSGTKVE
+627 NTSNKEVE

-651 TPPTTENGDTYY
+651 TPPTKENDDTYY

-672 VLSQNR
+672 VLNKER

-685 YVILPKETKVL
+685 YVILPNETKVL
-696 FNANE
+696 FDDKE
-701 QAGTLNQS
+701 QGGTPNQS

>member
-1 MKKYLTFFLLMLM
+1 MKKYLTFFLLILM

-21 TTTNKLNLGAEGD
+21 TTTTELKVGNEGD
-34 VKDASDPWKFREITD
+34 VNGTWKFREITGFTD
-49 IKDKLMVNDDL
+49 QLMVNDDL
-60 VISFDPANSDK
+60 VISFDAAK
-71 DKKDQYAICSATKK
+71 DGNQYDICSATEKDK
-85 DGKYEKLVVFSG
+85 DGKYVKLVWNDEIDYFN
-97 TQDWFDCEA
+97 CEA
-106 GQTECTVKITS
+106 GQTECTVKIT
-117 DLLKAINSGGLRF
+117 DGLLKAINSGGLRF
-130 EYNGLT
+130 EYNGLK

-142 KRLNIDLSKLVPK
+142 IALSKLVPEG
-155 DAENIGKNLPYKIT
+155 AESIGKNLPYKIT
-169 DWYSDPYVLQD
+169 DWYSAPYVLQD
-180 RNFDAVGKTLRVIC
+180 GTFDAVGKTLRVIC
-194 VDAGDDAYAFLKK
+194 MDAGDDAYAFLK
-207 NDASWNSIMSGS
+207 NNNENWSSIMSGS

-233 VNKELNDIIK
+233 VNKELNDIISGNCK
-243 NTRTENN
+243 DGDVQK
-250 NNYGGLL
+250 GGLL

-264 IYGIYLYGDKQDDS
+264 IYGIYLYDAKRDGSADELD
-278 SNTLAWKED
+278 WKED
-287 DTDVIDTYTFENA
+287 DSDVIATYTIKE
-300 IGGTT
+300 TT
-305 SWASADIPGSF
+305 EGKDGWVLAEIPGSF

-325 QEQGSGVS
+325 QEQGSGVT

-338 ANTKNNIIRLVFDG
+338 ANTKNNIIRLVFEG
-352 QAPEGAQVSAK
+352 QAPKGAQVSAK
-363 DTKNDCKAAYI
+363 DTENNCEAAYI
-374 RQRQNDLSY
+374 RQRQSELNY

-389 VGRDHY
+389 AGRKYY
-395 DFELSDAITIFADW
+395 DFELSDAITIFEDYDK
-409 NIVQTGAE
+409 VKPGAE
-417 GVKTGMLSKLLLNGM
+417 GVKTGMLSKLLRNGM
-432 NVGAK
+432 QVGAK

-486 KAFGD
+486 KAFGV

-504 KDKISTGENK
+504 KDDDNA

-524 FKKIGDNEGVNAN
+524 FKKIGKDEGVNAN

-546 AENEKDDNVYPIE
+546 AANEKADNVYPIE
-559 DVVADVRDF
+559 GVVADVRDF

-573 RSGKFDLKALDET
+573 RSGKFDLKALNEAN
-586 TKTQADRNE
+586 KSEADRNE
-595 KVVKIEQDIKDK
+595 QVVEIEEKIKTALNDK
-607 LNNDN
+607 

-627 NTSDGSGTKVE
+627 NTSNTEVE
-638 IINGVA
+638 KIEGVA
-644 NDGFTLL
+644 SFTLL
-651 TPPTTENGDTYY
+651 TPPTKGDDDTYY

-672 VLSQNR
+672 VLTQNR

-685 YVILPKETKVL
+685 YVILPNETKVL
-696 FNANE
+696 FNANG
-701 QAGTLNQS
+701 QADTPNQS

>member
-1 MKKYLTFFLLMLM
+1 MKKYLTFFLLILM

-21 TTTNKLNLGAEGD
+21 TTMTELTVGAEGY
-34 VKDASDPWKFREITD
+34 VKDPDDPWKFRVITGFQD
-49 IKDKLMVNDDL
+49 RLKEHDVL
-60 VISFDPANSDK
+60 VISFDAATEGN
-71 DKKDQYAICSATKK
+71 QYAICSATEKA
-85 DGKYEKLVVFSG
+85 GTYEKLVWNGKINYFN
-97 TQDWFDCEA
+97 CKA
-106 GQTECTVKITS
+106 GQTECMVKITS
-117 DLLKAINSGGLRF
+117 DLLNAINSGGLRF
-130 EYNGLT
+130 EYKGLT

-142 KRLNIDLSKLVPK
+142 KHLNIDWNKLVPQG
-155 DAENIGKNLPYKIT
+155 AQSIGNNLPYKIK
-169 DWYSDPYVLQD
+169 DWYYDPYVLQD
-180 RNFDAVGKTLRVIC
+180 GNLEAVGKTLRVIC
-194 VDAGDDAYAFLKK
+194 MDAGDDAYAFLKK
-207 NDASWNSIMSGS
+207 KDASWSSIMSGS

-233 VNKELNDIIK
+233 VNNSLNDIIK
-243 NTRTENN
+243 NN
-250 NNYGGLL
+250 GGLL

-264 IYGIYLYGDKQDDS
+264 IYGIYLYVDNQEGSADGLD
-278 SNTLAWKED
+278 WEED
-287 DTDVIDTYTFENA
+287 DNTDLIDTYTFKAA
-300 IGGTT
+300 IGGTDG
-305 SWASADIPGSF
+305 WKEANIPGSF
-316 FEYKGQTGN
+316 FEYKSETGN
-325 QEQGSGVS
+325 QVQGSGVS

-352 QAPEGAQVSAK
+352 QAPERAQVYAK
-363 DTKNDCKAAYI
+363 DTENECEAAYI
-374 RQRQNDLSY
+374 RQRNDNKTY
-383 VNYADC
+383 VNYANC
-389 VGRDHY
+389 AGLNYY
-395 DFELSDAITIFADW
+395 DFELSDAITKFDKNNDVI
-409 NIVQTGAE
+409 IGAE

-437 GVKITSVQIRK
+437 NVKIKSVQIRK

-504 KDKISTGENK
+504 KDEITTGANK

-524 FKKIGDNEGVNAN
+524 FEKIGENEGVNAN

-546 AENEKDDNVYPIE
+546 AANEKAGNVYPIE

-573 RSGKFDLKALDET
+573 RSGKFNLDALDEAKKSPADQNAKVVKMEEDITKALD
-586 TKTQADRNE
+586 
-595 KVVKIEQDIKDK
+595 
-607 LNNDN
+607 DN

-627 NTSDGSGTKVE
+627 NTSITEVE
-638 IINGVA
+638 KIEGVE
-644 NDGFTLL
+644 GFTLL
-651 TPPTTENGDTYY
+651 TPHTENGDTYY

-672 VLSQNR
+672 VLTQTR

-685 YVILPKETKVL
+685 YVILPKETKFL
-696 FNANE
+696 FDANG
-701 QAGTLNQS
+701 QSGTENDS

>member
-1 MKKYLTFFLLMLM
+1 MKKYLTFFLLILM

-21 TTTNKLNLGAEGD
+21 TTTTELTVGEEGD

-71 DKKDQYAICSATKK
+71 DKKDQYAICSATEK
-85 DGKYEKLVVFSG
+85 DGKYEKLVLNG
-97 TQDWFDCEA
+97 EKDYFDCVD

-117 DLLKAINSGGLRF
+117 DLLEEINSGGLRF
-130 EYNGLT
+130 EYKGLT

-142 KRLNIDLSKLVPK
+142 KRLNINLSKLVPTG
-155 DAENIGKNLPYKIT
+155 ATSIGKNLPYKIGN
-169 DWYSDPYVLQD
+169 WYSDPYVLQD
-180 RNFDAVGKTLRVIC
+180 GNFDAVGKTLRVIC
-194 VDAGDDAYAFLKK
+194 VDAGDDAYAFLK
-207 NDASWNSIMSGS
+207 NNNENWSSIMSGS

-233 VNKELNDIIK
+233 VNTELQNIIK
-243 NTRTENN
+243 AYWQNGEK
-250 NNYGGLL
+250 GGLL

-264 IYGIYLYGDKQDDS
+264 IYGIYLYGEKQDDS

-305 SWASADIPGSF
+305 SWASAEIPGAF

-325 QEQGSGVS
+325 QEQGSGVT

-363 DTKNDCKAAYI
+363 DTENDCKAAYI
-374 RQRQNDLSY
+374 RQRNDNKTY

-389 VGRDHY
+389 ADRNHY
-395 DFELSDAITIFADW
+395 DFELSDAITIFEDFKT
-409 NIVQTGAE
+409 VKTGAE

-437 GVKITSVQIRK
+437 GVKIKSVQIRK

-486 KAFGD
+486 NAFGKY
-491 GVRICELGSSEVK
+491 VRICELGSSKVMKELIK
-504 KDKISTGENK
+504 TGDNA

-524 FKKIGDNEGVNAN
+524 FEKIGDKEGVNAN

-546 AENEKDDNVYPIE
+546 AENEKADNVYPIE

-573 RSGKFDLKALDET
+573 RSGKFNLDALDEESKQNSVQT
-586 TKTQADRNE
+586 
-595 KVVKIEQDIKDK
+595 VVDK
-607 LNNDN
+607 ENAIRGALSKEN

-617 KSTAPVFNIS
+617 KSTAPVFKIS
-627 NTSDGSGTKVE
+627 NTSDDSGTKVE
-638 IINGVA
+638 IIEGVA

-651 TPPTTENGDTYY
+651 TPHTENGDTYY

-672 VLSQNR
+672 VLTQER
-678 RLASGRA
+678 KLASGRA
-685 YVILPKETKVL
+685 YVILPNETKVL
-696 FNANE
+696 FADV

>member
-1 MKKYLTFFLLMLM
+1 MKKYLTFFLLILM

-21 TTTNKLNLGAEGD
+21 TTTTELTVGEEGN
-34 VKDASDPWKFREITD
+34 VKDASDPWKFRVITGFND
-49 IKDKLMVNDDL
+49 QLMVNDDL
-60 VISFDPANSDK
+60 VISFDAAIRGN
-71 DKKDQYAICSATKK
+71 QYAICSAKETDK
-85 DGKYEKLVVFSG
+85 DGKYVKLVFNG
-97 TQDWFDCEA
+97 DYDYFDCEA

-117 DLLKAINSGGLRF
+117 ELLNKINSGGLRF

-142 KRLNIDLSKLVPK
+142 KRLNIDYLSKLVP
-155 DAENIGKNLPYKIT
+155 DGAENIGNKHPYKIKN
-169 DWYSDPYVLQD
+169 WYSDPYVLQVN
-180 RNFDAVGKTLRVIC
+180 NFDAVGKTLRVIC

-207 NDASWNSIMSGS
+207 KDASWSSIMSGS

-233 VNKELNDIIK
+233 VNNSLNDIIK
-243 NTRTENN
+243 NT
-250 NNYGGLL
+250 GGLL

-264 IYGIYLYGDKQDDS
+264 IYGIYLYGNKQDDS
-278 SNTLAWKED
+278 SNSLDWQED
-287 DTDVIDTYTFENA
+287 DNTDLIDTYTFEKA

-305 SWASADIPGSF
+305 SWASAYIPGSF
-316 FEYKGQTGN
+316 FEYKSETGN
-325 QEQGSGVS
+325 QEQGSGVT

-338 ANTKNNIIRLVFDG
+338 ANTKNNIIRLVFEDP
-352 QAPEGAQVSAK
+352 APTGAQVYAK
-363 DTKNDCKAAYI
+363 DTENNCEAAYI
-374 RQRQNDLSY
+374 RQRNDNKTY

-389 VGRDHY
+389 ACRNHY
-395 DFELSDAITIFADW
+395 DFELSDAITKFDNNNNNEVI
-409 NIVQTGAE
+409 TGPK
-417 GVKTGMLSKLLLNGM
+417 GVKTGMLSKLLRNGM
-432 NVGAK
+432 NVGANR
-437 GVKITSVQIRK
+437 VKIKSVQIRK

-486 KAFGD
+486 KAFGKD
-491 GVRICELGSSEVK
+491 VRICELGSSEVK
-504 KDKISTGENK
+504 KELISTGDNK
-514 GSYHYSILFN
+514 DSYHYSILFN
-524 FKKIGDNEGVNAN
+524 FEKIGDNEGVNAN
-537 YPYLIKLGS
+537 YPYLIKLRD
-546 AENEKDDNVYPIE
+546 AANEKADNVYPIE

-573 RSGKFDLKALDET
+573 RSGKFDLKALNEASKDNPD
-586 TKTQADRNE
+586 KT
-595 KVVKIEQDIKDK
+595 VVKKEQEIRDA
-607 LNNDN
+607 LNDDN

-627 NTSDGSGTKVE
+627 NTSNTEVE

-651 TPPTTENGDTYY
+651 TPPTIANDDTYY

-672 VLSQNR
+672 VLNKER

-685 YVILPKETKVL
+685 YVILPNETKVL
-696 FNANE
+696 FNANG
-701 QAGTLNQS
+701 QADTPNES

>member
-1 MKKYLTFFLLMLM
+1 MKKYLTFFLLILM

-21 TTTNKLNLGAEGD
+21 TTTTELTVGNYGSVNKEWNYC
-34 VKDASDPWKFREITD
+34 EITD
-49 IKDKLMVNDDL
+49 INGQLKVNDDL

-85 DGKYEKLVVFSG
+85 DGKYEKLVVFSD
-97 TQDWFDCEA
+97 TQDWFNCEA
-106 GQTECTVKITS
+106 GQTECTVTIT
-117 DLLKAINSGGLRF
+117 DGLLKAINSGGLRF
-130 EYNGLT
+130 EYNGLK

-142 KRLNIDLSKLVPK
+142 KRLNIDLSKLVPT
-155 DAENIGKNLPYKIT
+155 DAESIGKNLPYKIK
-169 DWYSDPYVLQD
+169 DWYSAPYVLQD
-180 RNFDAVGKTLRVIC
+180 GEFDAVGKTLRVIC
-194 VDAGDDAYAFLKK
+194 VDAGDDAYAFLK
-207 NDASWNSIMSGS
+207 NNNENWSSIMSGS

-233 VNKELNDIIK
+233 VNTELQNIIRAYRKDGDKEK
-243 NTRTENN
+243 
-250 NNYGGLL
+250 GGLL

-264 IYGIYLYGDKQDDS
+264 IYGIYLYGAKQEGSADELD
-278 SNTLAWKED
+278 WKED
-287 DTDVIDTYTFENA
+287 KTDLIDTYTFTDA

-305 SWASADIPGSF
+305 DWVSATIPGSF
-316 FEYKGQTGN
+316 FEYKSETGN
-325 QEQGSGVS
+325 QVQGSGVT

-338 ANTKNNIIRLVFDG
+338 ANTKNNIIRLVFEVEG
-352 QAPEGAQVSAK
+352 SAPEGAQVSAK
-363 DTKNDCKAAYI
+363 DTENKCEAAYI
-374 RQRQNDLSY
+374 RQRRNDLRY
-383 VNYADC
+383 VNFADC
-389 VGRDHY
+389 AGRDHY
-395 DFELSDAITIFADW
+395 DFELSDAITIFEDFET
-409 NIVQTGAE
+409 VKTGAD

-437 GVKITSVQIRK
+437 GVKIKSVQIRK

-486 KAFGD
+486 KAFGKD
-491 GVRICELGSSEVK
+491 VRICELGSSEVK
-504 KDKISTGENK
+504 KNKISTGDNK
-514 GSYHYSILFN
+514 DSYHYSILFN

-546 AENEKDDNVYPIE
+546 AANEKADKVYPIE

-573 RSGKFDLKALDET
+573 RSGKFNLDALDEESKKNPVQT
-586 TKTQADRNE
+586 
-595 KVVKIEQDIKDK
+595 VLDK
-607 LNNDN
+607 ENQIRAALNDDN

-627 NTSDGSGTKVE
+627 NTSDDSETKVE

-651 TPPTTENGDTYY
+651 TPPTTKNGDTYY

-672 VLSQNR
+672 VLTQKR

-685 YVILPKETKVL
+685 YVILPNETKVL
-696 FNANE
+696 FNANG
-701 QAGTLNQS
+701 QADTHNQS

>member
-21 TTTNKLNLGAEGD
+21 TTTTELKLGDEGN
-34 VKDASDPWKFREITD
+34 VKDDNDPWKFREITD
-49 IKDKLMVNDDL
+49 IKDQLKEFDVL
-60 VISFDPANSDK
+60 VISFDAAK
-71 DKKDQYAICSATKK
+71 DGNQYAICSAKE
-85 DGKYEKLVVFSG
+85 DFEKLVWNG
-97 TQDWFDCEA
+97 DNNWFDCEA
-106 GQTECTVKITS
+106 GQTECTVTIT
-117 DLLKAINSGGLRF
+117 DGLLKAINSGGLRF
-130 EYNGLT
+130 EYNGLK

-142 KRLNIDLSKLVPK
+142 KRLNIDYLSKLVPYGAK
-155 DAENIGKNLPYKIT
+155 SIGNNLPYKIKN
-169 DWYSDPYVLQD
+169 WYSNPYVLQ
-180 RNFDAVGKTLRVIC
+180 NGEFDAVGKTLRVIC

-233 VNKELNDIIK
+233 VNNSLNGIIK
-243 NTRTENN
+243 NT
-250 NNYGGLL
+250 GGLL

-264 IYGIYLYGDKQDDS
+264 IYGIYLYDDKQAGSADELD
-278 SNTLAWKED
+278 WKED
-287 DTDVIDTYTFENA
+287 DTDLIKTYTFTDA

-305 SWASADIPGSF
+305 DWVSAEIPGSF
-316 FEYKGQTGN
+316 FEYKSETGN
-325 QEQGSGVS
+325 QVQGSEVT

-338 ANTKNNIIRLVFDG
+338 ANTKNNIIRLVFDDK
-352 QAPEGAQVSAK
+352 ASAGAQVSAK
-363 DTKNDCKAAYI
+363 DTENKCEAAYI
-374 RQRQNDLSY
+374 RQRRNDLRY
-383 VNYADC
+383 VNFADC
-389 VGRDHY
+389 AGRDYY
-395 DFELSDAITIFADW
+395 DFELSDAITKFKTFEEVI
-409 NIVQTGAE
+409 TGEE

-448 SLISKYVKGY
+448 SWISKYVTGY

-486 KAFGD
+486 KAFGE
-491 GVRICELGSSEVK
+491 GVRICKLGSSKVK
-504 KDKISTGENK
+504 KERTGENK

-524 FKKIGDNEGVNAN
+524 FEKIGENEGVNAN

-546 AENEKDDNVYPIE
+546 AENVKADNVYPIE

-573 RSGKFDLKALDET
+573 RSGKFNLDALDEA
-586 TKTQADRNE
+586 KKSQPDRNE
-595 KVVKIEQDIKDK
+595 QVVKMEEDITKA
-607 LNNDN
+607 LNDN

-627 NTSDGSGTKVE
+627 NTSDKSETKVE

-651 TPPTTENGDTYY
+651 TPPTKENDDTYY

-672 VLSQNR
+672 VLTKER

-685 YVILPKETKVL
+685 YVILPNETKVL
-696 FNANE
+696 FAANKP
-701 QAGTLNQS
+701 AGTQNPS

>member
-1 MKKYLTFFLLMLM
+1 MKKYLTFFLLILM

-21 TTTNKLNLGAEGD
+21 TTMTELKLGEEDD
-34 VKDASDPWKFREITD
+34 VKDASGPWKFREITD
-49 IKDKLMVNDDL
+49 IKDKLKEFDDL
-60 VISFDPANSDK
+60 VISFNAATK
-71 DKKDQYAICSATKK
+71 DNQYDFCSATEK
-85 DGKYEKLVVFSG
+85 DGKYEKLVLNG
-97 TQDWFDCEA
+97 DKDYFDCED
-106 GQTECTVKITS
+106 GQTECTVTITS
-117 DLLKAINSGGLRF
+117 GLLEKIKSGGLRF
-130 EYNGLT
+130 EYKGLT

-142 KRLNIDLSKLVPK
+142 KRLNIDLSKLVPDGAK
-155 DAENIGKNLPYKIT
+155 SIGNNLPYKIT
-169 DWYSDPYVLQD
+169 DWYSKPYVLQD
-180 RNFDAVGKTLRVIC
+180 GSFDAVGKTLRVIC
-194 VDAGDDAYAFLKK
+194 GDAGDDAYAFLKN
-207 NDASWNSIMSGS
+207 NDASWSSIMSGS

-233 VNKELNDIIK
+233 VNNSLNDIIK
-243 NTRTENN
+243 NTKTENN
-250 NNYGGLL
+250 KNYGGLL

-264 IYGIYLYGDKQDDS
+264 IYGIYLYGDKQEDPN
-278 SNTLAWKED
+278 NTLAWKED
-287 DTDVIDTYTFENA
+287 NTDLIDTYTFTDA
-300 IGGTT
+300 IGGTND
-305 SWASADIPGSF
+305 WVSAEIPGAF

-325 QEQGSGVS
+325 QEEGSGVT

-338 ANTKNNIIRLVFDG
+338 ANTKNNIIRLVFENP
-352 QAPEGAQVSAK
+352 APTGAQVYAK
-363 DTKNDCKAAYI
+363 DTENNCEAAYI
-374 RQRQNDLSY
+374 RQRNDNKTY

-389 VGRDHY
+389 AGRDYY
-395 DFELSDAITIFADW
+395 DFELSDAITIFEKW
-409 NIVQTGAE
+409 NEVKTGAE

-432 NVGAK
+432 NVGANR
-437 GVKITSVQIRK
+437 VKIKSVQIRK

-504 KDKISTGENK
+504 KEKISTGDNT
-514 GSYHYSILFN
+514 GSYHYSILFI

-546 AENEKDDNVYPIE
+546 AAKEKADNVYPIE

-573 RSGKFDLKALDET
+573 RSGKFNLDALDEAKKPQAEQN
-586 TKTQADRNE
+586 KT
-595 KVVKIEQDIKDK
+595 VVDKEQKIRDALSK
-607 LNNDN
+607 DN

-627 NTSDGSGTKVE
+627 NTSDASETKVE

-651 TPPTTENGDTYY
+651 TPPTKENDDTYY

-672 VLSQNR
+672 VLTQKR

-685 YVILPKETKVL
+685 YVILPKATQVL
-696 FNANE
+696 FNANG
-701 QAGTLNQS
+701 QADTQNES

>member
-1 MKKYLTFFLLMLM
+1 MKKYLTFFLLILM

-21 TTTNKLNLGAEGD
+21 TTMTELTVGDQGD
-34 VKDASDPWKFREITD
+34 VKAPDDPWKFRVITGFQD
-49 IKDKLMVNDDL
+49 QLKEHDVL
-60 VISFDPANSDK
+60 VISFDAATEGN
-71 DKKDQYAICSATKK
+71 QYAICSATKNK
-85 DGKYEKLVVFSG
+85 DGKYEKLVVFSKD
-97 TQDWFDCEA
+97 QNWFNCGV
-106 GQTECTVKITS
+106 GQTECMVKIT
-117 DLLKAINSGGLRF
+117 DGLLNAINSGGLRF
-130 EYNGLT
+130 EYNGLK

-142 KRLNIDLSKLVPK
+142 KRLNIDLSTLLK
-155 DAENIGKNLPYKIT
+155 DATSIGNNLPYKIK

-180 RNFDAVGKTLRVIC
+180 GSFAAVGQTLRVIC
-194 VDAGDDAYAFLKK
+194 MDAGDDAYAFLKK
-207 NDASWNSIMSGS
+207 KDASWSSIMSGS

-233 VNKELNDIIK
+233 VNNSLNDIIK
-243 NTRTENN
+243 KTWTENN

-287 DTDVIDTYTFENA
+287 DTDLIATRTITDA
-300 IGGTT
+300 IKGTNG
-305 SWASADIPGSF
+305 WIEAKIPGSF
-316 FEYKGQTGN
+316 FESKSETGN
-325 QEQGSGVS
+325 QEEGSGVT

-338 ANTKNNIIRLVFDG
+338 ANTKNNIIRLVFEG
-352 QAPEGAQVSAK
+352 SAPKDAQVSAK
-363 DTKNDCKAAYI
+363 DTENNCEAAYI
-374 RQRQNDLSY
+374 RQRNDNKIY

-389 VGRDHY
+389 AGRDYY
-395 DFELSDAITIFADW
+395 DFELSDAITIFEKY
-409 NIVQTGAE
+409 NQVKTGAE

-432 NVGAK
+432 NVGANR
-437 GVKITSVQIRK
+437 VKITSVQIRK
-448 SLISKYVKGY
+448 SWISKYVKGY

-486 KAFGD
+486 KAFGKD
-491 GVRICELGSSEVK
+491 VRICELGSSEVK
-504 KDKISTGENK
+504 KDEIKTGVNK

-524 FKKIGDNEGVNAN
+524 FKKIGKDEGVNAN

-546 AENEKDDNVYPIE
+546 AANVKADNVYPIE
-559 DVVADVRDF
+559 GVVADVRDF

-573 RSGKFDLKALDET
+573 RSGKFNLDALDVAN
-586 TKTQADRNE
+586 KSNNNDDVVNIE
-595 KVVKIEQDIKDK
+595 KEIYNK

-617 KSTAPVFNIS
+617 KSTAPVFKIS
-627 NTSDGSGTKVE
+627 NTSKTEVE
-638 IINGVA
+638 KIEGVA

-651 TPPTTENGDTYY
+651 TPPTPENGDTYY

-672 VLSQNR
+672 VLNNER

-685 YVILPKETKVL
+685 YVILPNETKVL
-696 FNANE
+696 FAANK
-701 QAGTLNQS
+701 QAGTENHS

>member
-1 MKKYLTFFLLMLM
+1 MKKYLTFFLLILM
-14 SIGSVAQ
+14 SIGTVAQ
-21 TTTNKLNLGAEGD
+21 TTTTKLNVGDEGRVND
-34 VKDASDPWKFREITD
+34 NWNYCEITD
-49 IKDKLMVNDDL
+49 IKGQLMVNDDL
-60 VISFDPANSDK
+60 VISFDAAIKGN
-71 DKKDQYAICSATKK
+71 QYAICSAKKK
-85 DGKYEKLVVFSG
+85 DDDNLNYKKLVLNG
-97 TQDWFDCEA
+97 DMKYFDCGV

-117 DLLKAINSGGLRF
+117 GLLEEINSGGLRF

-142 KRLNIDLSKLVPK
+142 KRLNIDYLSKLVPEGAK
-155 DAENIGKNLPYKIT
+155 SIGKNLPYKIGN
-169 DWYSDPYVLQD
+169 WYSDPYVLQD
-180 RNFDAVGKTLRVIC
+180 GEFDAVGQTLRVIC
-194 VDAGDDAYAFLKK
+194 VDAGDDAYAFLKNYDK
-207 NDASWNSIMSGS
+207 NWSSIMSGS

-233 VNKELNDIIK
+233 VNKKLNEIIRYNWQDGDVQK
-243 NTRTENN
+243 
-250 NNYGGLL
+250 GGLL

-264 IYGIYLYGDKQDDS
+264 IYGIYLYGKKQEGSADGLDWEEDDS
-278 SNTLAWKED
+278 
-287 DTDVIDTYTFENA
+287 DVIDTYPIEKTYD
-300 IGGTT
+300 GTNG
-305 SWASADIPGSF
+305 WVLADIPGSF
-316 FEYKGQTGN
+316 FEYKGQTGTP
-325 QEQGSGVS
+325 EQGSEVTP
-333 STTKL
+333 TTKL

-352 QAPEGAQVSAK
+352 QAPNDAQVSAK
-363 DTKNDCKAAYI
+363 DTENNCEAAYI
-374 RQRQNDLSY
+374 RQRNDNKIY

-389 VGRDHY
+389 AGRDYY
-395 DFELSDAITIFADW
+395 DFELSDAITKFDNKNEVI
-409 NIVQTGAE
+409 TGSE

-432 NVGAK
+432 NVGANR
-437 GVKITSVQIRK
+437 VKIKSVQIRK

-478 NLTHDQLT
+478 NLTPAQL
-486 KAFGD
+486 KNAFGE
-491 GVRICELGSSEVK
+491 GVRICELGSSKVTK
-504 KDKISTGENK
+504 ADDNK

-524 FKKIGDNEGVNAN
+524 FEKIGENEGVNAN
-537 YPYLIKLGS
+537 YPYLIKLG
-546 AENEKDDNVYPIE
+546 AAKNEKPDNVYPIE
-559 DVVADVRDF
+559 GVVADVRDF

-573 RSGKFDLKALDET
+573 RSGKFDLKALDEAS
-586 TKTQADRNE
+586 KDN
-595 KVVKIEQDIKDK
+595 KVQTVVAKEQEIIAALSK
-607 LNNDN
+607 DN

-627 NTSDGSGTKVE
+627 NTSNTEVE
-638 IINGVA
+638 MINGVA
-644 NDGFTLL
+644 NGGFTLL
-651 TPPTTENGDTYY
+651 THPTTEDDDTYY

-672 VLSQNR
+672 VLTQDR

-685 YVILPKETKVL
+685 YVILPQATKVL
-696 FNANE
+696 FKAHG
-701 QAGTLNQS
+701 QAGTPNQS